1 MSTNATICPGRPDSI
16 NISVMKQQLKQALS
30 QREKKRIVKPDHI
43 LAAVLVPLYY
53 KDGQIH
59 ILFTKRTDTVKT
71 HKGHVCFPG
80 GGYEESDNTLL
91 NTALRESNEEIGL
104 SPEDI
109 EIIGELDDIASLTT
123 NYIISPFVSF
133 IPWPYEFTLSSYEA
147 ERLIE
152 VPIQVLLDRNCVNKG
167 TELWGGELVTAY
179 FYQYRGDIIWG
190 ATARILSQFLDIYVQ
205 ASKDSQV
212 KDL

>member
-1 MSTNATICPGRPDSI
+1 M
-16 NISVMKQQLKQALS
+16 
-30 QREKKRIVKPDHI
+30 
-43 LAAVLVPLYY
+43 
-53 KDGQIH
+53 
-59 ILFTKRTDTVKT
+59 
-71 HKGHVCFPG
+71 
-80 GGYEESDNTLL
+80 
-91 NTALRESNEEIGL
+91 RESNEEIGL